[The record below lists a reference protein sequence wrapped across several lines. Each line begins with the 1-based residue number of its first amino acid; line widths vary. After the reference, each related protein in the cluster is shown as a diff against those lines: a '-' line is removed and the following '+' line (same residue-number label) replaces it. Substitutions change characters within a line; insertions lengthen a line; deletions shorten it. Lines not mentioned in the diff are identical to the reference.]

1 MSEAEIEYEK
11 FSEEMHTAFPK
22 IFVRP
27 FGGFAIGP
35 GWYQII
41 RSLCRNIQSYID
53 SRDCHR
59 LSLMKSNPMNRAL
72 PEQIEQVT
80 VDQIKEKFG
89 GLRFYYSGGDEKID
103 GMVTMAESWAAHTC
117 ETCGKPG
124 KSRDGGWIQTL
135 CDEHEAERQK
145 QMKE

>member
-1 MSEAEIEYEK
+1 MSETEIEYEK

-27 FGGFAIGP
+27 FGGFAIGS

-41 RSLCRNIQSYID
+41 RSLCANIQSYID
-53 SRDCHR
+53 SRECHR

-103 GMVTMAESWAAHTC
+103 GMVMMAESWAAHTC

-124 KSRDGGWIQTL
+124 KSRDGGWIRTL

>member
-1 MSEAEIEYEK
+1 MSETEIEYEK
-11 FSEEMHTAFPK
+11 FSEEMYTAFPK

-41 RSLCRNIQSYID
+41 RSLCKNIQSYID
-53 SRDCHR
+53 SRDCYR

-124 KSRDGGWIQTL
+124 KSRDGGWIRTL